1 MTEAIPHLS
10 AFTVPADHPSLPG
23 HFPGTPVVPGVVVLD
38 LVLKAAESW
47 TKCRL
52 PLSGIRQVKFHAPLL
67 PDEPVELTLEA
78 TADALRF
85 HIVRGDQLIAQGAF
99 TLARPQTPRS

>member
-1 MTEAIPHLS
+1 
-10 AFTVPADHPSLPG
+10 
-23 HFPGTPVVPGVVVLD
+23 
-38 LVLKAAESW
+38 
-47 TKCRL
+47 
-52 PLSGIRQVKFHAPLL
+52 LSGIRQVKFHAPLL